1 MDTEKLKQKILDLAI
16 RGKLVPQDSNDES
29 AEELI
34 KKIQEE
40 KAKLVKEGKIKASKE
55 ESIIFKGS
63 DNCYYENDKEI
74 LFDEPLEVSN
84 NIIWMKGKDF
94 LFPME
99 STKPCG
105 EEFQYIDIDSI
116 DNKNNIIN
124 KKIIKSTNAPS
135 RASRKTYPT
144 STLFSMVRPYL
155 RNIAFVGEENVNA
168 IASTGFFV
176 CTPMPFVNPEYLFI
190 LMTSKYVVDGLNYF
204 MKGDNS
210 PSIIKGDIE
219 KFLFPIPSLEYQN
232 KVLGLLEKIMPK
244 LNVLRNSQEELVNVV
259 KVTKRKILDDIF
271 SENSSYKSYYEN
283 EYFLGDLLPY
293 EQPALYIVKSTIY
306 DDKYDT
312 PVLTPGKSF
321 ILGYTNEKEGVYH
334 VNNSKVIIFDDFT
347 TASRI
352 IDFDFKVKSSAMKIL
367 KSSDET
373 KFNID
378 YLYFLLQTLYVN
390 NDTHKRYWIS
400 EFATKKVKVHTYDEQ
415 LKIVKTINDIT
426 TKLDYI
432 IDSKI

>member
-1 MDTEKLKQKILDLAI
+1 M
-16 RGKLVPQDSNDES
+16 
-29 AEELI
+29 
-34 KKIQEE
+34 
-40 KAKLVKEGKIKASKE
+40 
-55 ESIIFKGS
+55 
-63 DNCYYENDKEI
+63 
-74 LFDEPLEVSN
+74 FDEPLEVSN

>member
-74 LFDEPLEVSN
+74 LLDEPLEVSN

-400 EFATKKVKVHTYDEQ
+400 EFATKKVKVHAYDEQ

>member
-1 MDTEKLKQKILDLAI
+1 M
-16 RGKLVPQDSNDES
+16 
-29 AEELI
+29 
-34 KKIQEE
+34 
-40 KAKLVKEGKIKASKE
+40 
-55 ESIIFKGS
+55 
-63 DNCYYENDKEI
+63 
-74 LFDEPLEVSN
+74 FDEPLEVSN

-283 EYFLGDLLPY
+283 KIPITDDVEILDYLRKPINTSERLERLSNATNTYPYYGATGQTGLIDDYLIDGEYVLLGEDGAPFL
-293 EQPALYIVKSTIY
+293 
-306 DDKYDT
+306 DKNSLKAY
-312 PVLTPGKSF
+312 LINGKSW
-321 ILGYTNEKEGVYH
+321 INNH
-334 VNNSKVIIFDDFT
+334 VH
-347 TASRI
+347 
-352 IDFDFKVKSSAMKIL
+352 IL
-367 KSSDET
+367 KSKT
-373 KFNID
+373 NNKFLMYYLNWFNYYDYVTGTTRLKLNQGMLKKILIPNIPAEI
-378 YLYFLLQTLYVN
+378 
-390 NDTHKRYWIS
+390 KGR
-400 EFATKKVKVHTYDEQ
+400 
-415 LKIVKTINDIT
+415 IVSQIENAF
-426 TKLDYI
+426 YI
-432 IDSKI
+432 LESII